1 MGRLRAWLR
10 GLLELNG
17 TPRGIAGGF
26 ALGVGLSLIPV
37 PFLGMVLALAAAPLL
52 RANVPATYLGTAVI
66 NPVTGSLFYFGELWL
81 GTLLLGLPLPSW
93 STLAALDA
101 AGWWTL
107 FKTLLGP
114 FLLGAAVAIPTL
126 AGLSYGLVLLL
137 VRMWRRRRA
146 SPIQAATSVPSTPSG
161 PSS

>member
-1 MGRLRAWLR
+1 VIARLRSWIR
-10 GLLELNG
+10 GLLALNG

-93 STLAALDA
+93 STLASLDA
-101 AGWWTL
+101 AGWWEL
-107 FKTLLGP
+107 FKALLGP
-114 FLLGAAVAIPTL
+114 FLLGAAVAIPVL
-126 AGLSYGLVLLL
+126 SGLSYVVVLLL
-137 VRMWRRRRA
+137 VRAWRRRTQPQPA
-146 SPIQAATSVPSTPSG
+146 LPAA
-161 PSS
+161 